1 MTDNNQ
7 TKSSRNPWS
16 WIPSLYFYQGIP
28 YSIVMITSG
37 LIYKTM
43 GVSIAMFAFWTSL
56 LYLPWAIKPL
66 WSPYIDV
73 VSTKRN
79 WILWTQLLL
88 GAAFIAVGLVM
99 QLPYY
104 FPLSIAF
111 FALIAISSA
120 SHDIAADGFYML
132 SLDQHRQ
139 SFFVGI
145 RSTFY
150 RFAMLT
156 ALGLLPLIAGII
168 QENTG
173 LDPVSFEV
181 NAVPVSQFKTS
192 DIVEFQN
199 TKQEGTPKIVI
210 FPEKVQIPIFE
221 KGISNL
227 DSVVVYIALS
237 APPAPGETIVV
248 NLGRK
253 SGSKDI
259 GLPKNHTG
267 RFEFTGLNWN
277 KPEAAVLR
285 IDHNLTSH
293 TSSVF
298 RATAGNIAFSWTV
311 SLGLIG
317 VVLLL
322 LAVYHRIVLPRPN
335 EIKDKT
341 KVDLKVYGEVFA
353 SFFTKPGIIP
363 ALVFFLLYRLGEAQL
378 VKVATPFLVDSRGSG
393 GIGLTSAQYGIAYG
407 TLGMICLTLGGILGG
422 VVVSRFGLKRM
433 IWIMALAMNVPIAVY
448 VYLSAFQPVPGDLSI
463 YLSIAAE
470 QMGYGFGFT
479 AYMIYMLSFVGE
491 SKFKTAEFA
500 IGTSLM
506 ALGMMIPG
514 MISGYMKELLGYQH
528 FFVYVLLCAIPGM
541 VAIRFLKINPTF
553 GIKKKL
559 EVKEEDRL
567 KG

>member
-1 MTDNNQ
+1 MTENSQ
-7 TKSSRNPWS
+7 PKKSRNPWA

-43 GVSIAMFAFWTSL
+43 GVSIATFAFWTSL

-88 GAAFIAVGLVM
+88 GIAFIAAGFAM
-99 QLPYY
+99 QLPFY
-104 FPLSIAF
+104 FPITIAV
-111 FALIAISSA
+111 FAVIAISSA

-132 SLDQHRQ
+132 SLDQHKQ
-139 SFFVGI
+139 AFFVGI

-156 ALGLLPLIAGII
+156 ALGLLPLIAGLI

-181 NAVPVSQFKTS
+181 NSVPAAQYKAADVTGFM
-192 DIVEFQN
+192 I
-199 TKQEGTPKIVI
+199 TKQDGTPKILI
-210 FPEKVQIPIFE
+210 YPEKVQVPIFE
-221 KGISNL
+221 KGVSNL
-227 DSVVVYIALS
+227 DSAVVFVALS
-237 APPAPGETIVV
+237 APPVAGETIVV
-248 NLGRK
+248 NMGRK

-259 GLPKNHTG
+259 DLTKNQSG
-267 RFEFTGLNWN
+267 RFEFTSENWN
-277 KPEAAVLR
+277 KPVAATIRV
-285 IDHNLTSH
+285 DHNLTNQTNSQ
-293 TSSVF
+293 F

-311 SLGLIG
+311 SLGALGIVLI
-317 VVLLL
+317 L
-322 LAVYHRIVLPRPN
+322 LAVYHRIILPRPV
-335 EIKDKT
+335 EAKEKT

-363 ALVFFLLYRLGEAQL
+363 ALIFFLMYRLGEAQL
-378 VKVATPFLVDSRGSG
+378 VKVATPFLVDSRNSG

-407 TLGMICLTLGGILGG
+407 TLGMICLTIGGILGG
-422 VVVSRFGLKRM
+422 VVASKYGLKKM
-433 IWIMALAMNVPIAVY
+433 IWVMALAMNIPISVY
-448 VYLSAFQPVPGDLSI
+448 IYLSTFQPVPGDITI
-463 YLSIAAE
+463 YIAIAAE

-479 AYMIYMLSFVGE
+479 AYMLYMLSFVGE

-528 FFVYVLLCAIPGM
+528 FFIYVMICAIPGII
-541 VAIRFLKINPTF
+541 AIKFLRIDPTF
-553 GIKKKL
+553 GIKKKE
-559 EVKEEDRL
+559 EVKV
-567 KG
+567 

>member
-1 MTDNNQ
+1 MTENDQ
-7 TKSSRNPWS
+7 SKSSRNPWS

-43 GVSIAMFAFWTSL
+43 GVSIATFAFWTSL

-88 GAAFIAVGLVM
+88 GIAFIAVGFAM
-99 QLPYY
+99 QLPFY
-104 FPLSIAF
+104 FPVTIAI
-111 FALIAISSA
+111 FAVIAISSA

-132 SLDQHRQ
+132 SLDQHKQ
-139 SFFVGI
+139 AFFVGI

-156 ALGLLPLIAGII
+156 ALGLLPLIAGLI

-173 LDPVSFEV
+173 LEPISFEV
-181 NAVPVSQFKTS
+181 NAVPAAQFKPA
-192 DIVEFQN
+192 DVVDFHI
-199 TKQEGTPKIVI
+199 TKQEGIPRIVV

-221 KGISNL
+221 KGVSAV
-227 DSVVVYIALS
+227 DSAVIFVALS
-237 APPAPGETIVV
+237 APPAPDETIVV

-259 GLPKNHTG
+259 DLPKNHTG
-267 RFEFTGLNWN
+267 RFEFTASNWD
-277 KPEAAVLR
+277 KPVAAVIR
-285 IDHNLTSH
+285 VDHNLTSQ
-293 TSSVF
+293 TSSQF

-311 SLGLIG
+311 SLGCLGI
-317 VVLLL
+317 VLML
-322 LAVYHRIVLPRPN
+322 LAVYHRIALPKPI
-335 EIKDKT
+335 EIKEKST
-341 KVDLKVYGEVFA
+341 VDLKVYGEVFT
-353 SFFTKPGIIP
+353 SFFTKPGIGP
-363 ALVFFLLYRLGEAQL
+363 ALIFFLMYRLGEAQL
-378 VKVATPFLVDSRGSG
+378 VKVATPFLVDSRNSG

-407 TLGMICLTLGGILGG
+407 TLGMICLTIGGILGG
-422 VVVSRFGLKRM
+422 VVASKYGLKKM
-433 IWIMALAMNVPIAVY
+433 IWVMAFAMNIPVSVY
-448 VYLSAFQPVPGDLSI
+448 VYLSTFQPVPGDISI
-463 YLSIAAE
+463 YVSIAAE

-479 AYMIYMLSFVGE
+479 AYMLYMLSFVGE

-528 FFVYVLLCAIPGM
+528 FFIYVMICAIPGM
-541 VAIRFLKINPTF
+541 IAIKFLKINPSF
-553 GIKKKL
+553 GIKKK
-559 EVKEEDRL
+559 EVV
-567 KG
+567 

>member
-7 TKSSRNPWS
+7 PKNTRNPWS

-43 GVSIAMFAFWTSL
+43 GVSIATFAFWTSL

-66 WSPYIDV
+66 WSPYVDV

-88 GAAFIAVGLVM
+88 GLAFIAVGFAM
-99 QLPYY
+99 QLPFY
-104 FPLSIAF
+104 FPVTIAI
-111 FALIAISSA
+111 FAVIAISSA

-132 SLDQHRQ
+132 SLDQHKQ
-139 SFFVGI
+139 AFFVGI

-156 ALGLLPLIAGII
+156 ALGLLPLIAGLI

-173 LDPVSFEV
+173 LKPISFEV
-181 NAVPVSQFKTS
+181 NAVPAAQFKPV
-192 DIVEFQN
+192 DVVDFQI
-199 TKQEGTPKIVI
+199 TKQEGIPKILI

-221 KGISNL
+221 KGASDL
-227 DSVVVYIALS
+227 DSAVIYVALS
-237 APPAPGETIVV
+237 APPAPDETIVV

-253 SGSKDI
+253 TGSKDI
-259 GLPKNHTG
+259 DLPKNHTG
-267 RFEFTGLNWN
+267 RFEFTASNWD
-277 KPEAAVLR
+277 KPVPAVIR
-285 IDHNLTSH
+285 VDHNLTSQ
-293 TSSVF
+293 TSSQF
-298 RATAGNIAFSWTV
+298 KATAGNIAFSWTV
-311 SLGLIG
+311 SLGCLGI
-317 VVLLL
+317 VLML
-322 LAVYHRIVLPRPN
+322 LAVYHRIALPKPI
-335 EIKDKT
+335 EIKEKS

-353 SFFTKPGIIP
+353 SFFTKPGIGP
-363 ALVFFLLYRLGEAQL
+363 ALIFFLMYRLGEAQL
-378 VKVATPFLVDSRGSG
+378 VKVATPFLVDSRNSG

-422 VVVSRFGLKRM
+422 IVASKYGLKKM
-433 IWIMALAMNVPIAVY
+433 IWVMAFAMNIPVSVY
-448 VYLSAFQPVPGDLSI
+448 IYLSSFQPVPGDLSI

-479 AYMIYMLSFVGE
+479 AYMLYMLSFVGE

-514 MISGYMKELLGYQH
+514 MISGYMKELLGYQQ
-528 FFVYVLLCAIPGM
+528 FFIYVIICAIPGM
-541 VAIRFLKINPTF
+541 IAIKFLKIDPTF
-553 GIKKKL
+553 GIKKK
-559 EVKEEDRL
+559 EAI
-567 KG
+567 

>member
-1 MTDNNQ
+1 MTEDSQ
-7 TKSSRNPWS
+7 SKTSRNPWA

-43 GVSIAMFAFWTSL
+43 GVSIATFAFWTSL

-88 GAAFIAVGLVM
+88 GIAFIAVGFAM
-99 QLPYY
+99 QLPIY
-104 FPLSIAF
+104 FPVTIAI
-111 FALIAISSA
+111 FAVIAISSA

-132 SLDQHRQ
+132 SLDQHKQ
-139 SFFVGI
+139 AFFVGI

-156 ALGLLPLIAGII
+156 ALGLLPLIAGLI

-173 LDPVSFEV
+173 LKPVSFEV
-181 NAVPVSQFKTS
+181 NAVPANHFKAT
-192 DIVEFQN
+192 DIANFKIIQ
-199 TKQEGTPKIVI
+199 QEGIPKII
-210 FPEKVQIPIFE
+210 IYPEKVLIPIFE
-221 KGISNL
+221 KGISKL
-227 DSVVVYIALS
+227 DSAVIYVALS
-237 APPAPGETIVV
+237 SSPAPNETIVV

-259 GLPKNHTG
+259 DLLKNNSG
-267 RFEFTGLNWN
+267 RFEFTAANWD
-277 KPEAAVLR
+277 KPIAAVIR
-285 IDHNLTSH
+285 IDHNLTNQ
-293 TSSVF
+293 TSSQF
-298 RATAGNIAFSWTV
+298 SATAGNIAFSWTV
-311 SLGLIG
+311 SLGALGII
-317 VVLLL
+317 LML
-322 LAVYHRIVLPRPN
+322 LAVYHRIILPRPI
-335 EIKDKT
+335 EIKEKT

-363 ALVFFLLYRLGEAQL
+363 ALIFFLMYRLGEAQL
-378 VKVATPFLVDSRGSG
+378 VKVATPFLVDARNSG

-407 TLGMICLTLGGILGG
+407 TLGMICLTIGGILGG
-422 VVVSRFGLKRM
+422 VVAAKFGLKKM
-433 IWIMALAMNVPIAVY
+433 IWVMAFAMNIPVSVY
-448 VYLSAFQPVPGDLSI
+448 IYLSTFQPVPGDTSI

-479 AYMIYMLSFVGE
+479 AYMLYMLSYVGE
-491 SKFKTAEFA
+491 SKYKTAEYA

-506 ALGMMIPG
+506 AFGMMIPG
-514 MISGYMKELLGYQH
+514 MLSGYMKELLGYQH
-528 FFVYVLLCAIPGM
+528 FFIYVMICAIPGM
-541 VAIRFLKINPTF
+541 IAIKFLKIDPTF
-553 GIKKKL
+553 GIKKK
-559 EVKEEDRL
+559 EDA
-567 KG
+567 KA